1 MSLPESTK
9 TNPVDCVKEL
19 LANAPDE
26 LGGYG
31 NAYSYNYGSSEPLWP
46 VTGNYGEDYGDSYE
60 SEIINPEVYL
70 LHGVSQQ
77 ERNKTTH
84 EARLYVWQPIESD
97 LEPFDAEVSNFDQ
110 TSQVEIHIWTPRRR
124 PGEQV
129 HVDMKESVIEFL
141 ALYSNDNEKRT
152 PFHRIRPLSVSDLRS
167 EHQPRGASHFISTVT
182 VELRRLKPVVVA

>member
-9 TNPVDCVKEL
+9 TNPVDCIKDL
-19 LANAPDE
+19 LANAPEE

-31 NAYSYNYGSSEPLWP
+31 NAYSYSYASSQPLWP
-46 VTGNYGEDYGDSYE
+46 VRGNYGEDYGDSYE
-60 SEIINPEVYL
+60 GEIVKPEVYL
-70 LHGVSQQ
+70 FNEVSQQ
-77 ERNKTTH
+77 ERNNTS

-97 LEPFDAEVSNFDQ
+97 LEPFDAEVSSYDQ
-110 TSQVEIHIWTPRRR
+110 TSQVEIHIWTPRRN

-129 HVDMKESVIEFL
+129 HVDMKESVVEFL
-141 ALYSNDNEKRT
+141 SLYSNDNENRT
-152 PFHRIRPLSVSDLRS
+152 PFHRIRPLNIADLRS